1 MSRADRCLSNPQ
13 HLVVAHEHKVNPA
26 WKLRPKRAAPRGG
39 ECADNDGSMAHKV
52 IALDTA
58 FRGDTTDRK
67 ACSVVGGASHPILL
81 GVLNPALSVD

>member
-1 MSRADRCLSNPQ
+1 VRT
-13 HLVVAHEHKVNPA
+13 
-26 WKLRPKRAAPRGG
+26 
-39 ECADNDGSMAHKV
+39 NDGSVAHKV